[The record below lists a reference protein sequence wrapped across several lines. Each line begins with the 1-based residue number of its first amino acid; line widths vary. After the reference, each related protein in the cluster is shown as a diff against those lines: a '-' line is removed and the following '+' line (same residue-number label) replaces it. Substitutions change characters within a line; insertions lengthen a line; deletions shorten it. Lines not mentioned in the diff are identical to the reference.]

1 MYVEMQLLSPMPA
14 PEEVVNVG
22 TVCTRPAVC
31 VSTSATLA
39 EVAVLMKDEHVGAV
53 IVTTGGNACPGVVGI
68 ITDRDIV
75 RAQLAHVADLSRLD
89 AGESMTG
96 QPLVFEER
104 EPIEGAIA
112 HLRARRVRRAP
123 VLGADGKV
131 IGLVSIDDLLAH
143 LATTLVCLARIGVQQ
158 VRTEQP

>member
-1 MYVEMQLLSPMPA
+1 
-14 PEEVVNVG
+14 VNVG
-22 TVCTRPAVC
+22 VVCTRPAIC

-39 EVAVLMKDEHVGAV
+39 EVATLMKDKHVGAV
-53 IVTTGGNACPGVVGI
+53 IVTTGGSACPRVVGI

-75 RAQLAHVADLSRLD
+75 RAQLAHAADLSRLD
-89 AGESMTG
+89 AGEGMTG

-112 HLRARRVRRAP
+112 HLRARGVRRAP

-131 IGLVSIDDLLAH
+131 VGLVSIDDLLRY
-143 LATTLVCLARIGVQQ
+143 LVTTLVSIAGIIVGQIRN
-158 VRTEQP
+158 EPA

>member
-1 MYVEMQLLSPMPA
+1 M
-14 PEEVVNVG
+14 NVG
-22 TVCTRPAVC
+22 TVCSRPAVC

-53 IVTTGGNACPGVVGI
+53 IVTTGASACPRVVGI

-104 EPIEGAIA
+104 ESIDGAIA
-112 HLRARRVRRAP
+112 HLRARGVRRAP
-123 VLGADGKV
+123 VLGTDGKV
-131 IGLVSIDDLLAH
+131 IGLVSTDDLLGH
-143 LATTLVCLARIGVQQ
+143 LATTLVSLARIVVQQ
-158 VRTEQP
+158 VSAEQP